1 MMTNFIETV
10 EQEETDLALHSR
22 LCAQRYQQITDRL
35 ERMDQRFD
43 RIETTLADI
52 KQVVTT
58 NQQGN
63 MQLYL
68 SWAAAI
74 ITTLVGALGFVIS
87 HYVLR

>member
-1 MMTNFIETV
+1 MSEFIETLA
-10 EQEETDLALHSR
+10 QEETDLTLHSR

-35 ERMDQRFD
+35 SHMDQRFD

-52 KQVVTT
+52 KQVITM

-74 ITTLVGALGFVIS
+74 ITILTGAVGFMIS

>member
-1 MMTNFIETV
+1 MSEFIETLA
-10 EQEETDLALHSR
+10 QEETDLTLHSR

-35 ERMDQRFD
+35 SHMDQRFD

-52 KQVVTT
+52 KQVITI

-68 SWAAAI
+68 SWAAGI
-74 ITTLVGALGFVIS
+74 ITILTGAVGFMIS

>member
-1 MMTNFIETV
+1 MSEFITTLA
-10 EQEETDLALHSR
+10 QEETDLTLHSR

-35 ERMDQRFD
+35 SNMDQRFD

-52 KQVVTT
+52 KQVITT
-58 NQQGN
+58 NQYGN
-63 MQLYL
+63 LKLYL